1 MSKNDGGPAF
11 PKIET
16 KKQYTTDIDVHSVGG
31 MSIRDYFAAKIFA
44 AMIAGG
50 HWPIDATSEDQ
61 ARMAYK
67 HADAMLL
74 ERAK

>member
-1 MSKNDGGPAF
+1 MSKNDGGLAF
-11 PKIET
+11 PIAIQMGDGT
-16 KKQYTTDIDVHSVGG
+16 IATHHG
-31 MSIRDYFAAKIFA
+31 MDLRDYFAAQIFA

-50 HWPIDATSEDQ
+50 HWPINSTSEEQ

-67 HADAMLL
+67 HADAMIS

>member
-1 MSKNDGGPAF
+1 MNKNDGGSAF
-11 PKIET
+11 P
-16 KKQYTTDIDVHSVGG
+16 TTEANYHNENMRGDGL
-31 MSIRDYFAAKIFA
+31 SIRDYFAAKIFA

-67 HADAMLL
+67 HSDAMIA